1 MNITFGGNQN
11 SVMRQ
16 AMGKNATVLTDV
28 EAQSAQMGP
37 GLIRNVHEAAERT
50 QSYYLEQQHSD
61 GYWWYELESN
71 VTINAEYLMLLHFLG
86 LKDEERDK
94 KLARH
99 ILRRQ
104 RADGTWAK
112 HWGGEGDVSTT
123 VEAYFALKIA
133 GYRADDEHMVRARD
147 FILAK
152 GGLEKSRV
160 FTKIFLALFGEVDW
174 KAVPSIPPEITLLPS
189 WAPLNIYSFSS
200 WARST
205 IVPLSVIVE
214 HKPIMSLPPHMGVRE
229 LYMDP
234 GKVPPMTSGNIPPF
248 SLKKMFLALDR
259 VIKMTEGSSVRFL
272 KERAVKNIERWI
284 LEHQEPTGDWGGIQP
299 AMVNSLLA
307 LVSMGYD
314 LSSECIEKG
323 LEALERFTIEGDE
336 EIVLQSCVSPVWDTA
351 LTALALLG
359 SAVDRDHPSLLNAC
373 RWLASKQIFR
383 NGDWSVKRPGLV
395 AGGWAFEF
403 ENSWYPDVDDTA
415 VVLLLLNR
423 YLDKEFIN
431 AENMRKGLTWIF
443 GMQGR
448 DGGWGAF
455 DVDNDAKILNH
466 LPFGDL
472 EAMIDPSTPD
482 LTGRVLEL
490 LGLLG
495 YGLSDKRVKRAIRF
509 IRKTQEKDGTWWGR
523 WGVNY
528 IYGTSLV
535 LGGLGAVGEDMESPY
550 VRRAVAWLKNIQ
562 NSDGGWGECCESYE
576 DSSLKCR
583 GVSAPSQTAW
593 AILGLLAAGEEYS
606 AEVIR
611 GIQYLLNRQLPDGT
625 WEEES
630 FTGTGFPRHFMIR
643 YHNYRNCFPLMALG
657 RFLSKVMKGER
668 RGETAM
674 KRSIEWFQGSGFMHS
689 RKGR

>member
-1 MNITFGGNQN
+1 MHEDEMDITFGEDQN
-11 SVMRQ
+11 SMMRQ
-16 AMGKNATVLTDV
+16 AMRKNATALTDAGSLSGQVVPALIGDLLEAV
-28 EAQSAQMGP
+28 EK
-37 GLIRNVHEAAERT
+37 T

-86 LKDEERDK
+86 LKDEERDR
-94 KLARH
+94 KLAQY

-104 RADGTWAK
+104 RSDGTWAK

-123 VEAYFALKIA
+123 VEAYFALKLA
-133 GYRADDEHMVRARD
+133 GYSADEEPLLRARE

-152 GGLEKSRV
+152 GGLESSRV

-174 KAVPSIPPEITLLPS
+174 RAVPSIPPEITLLPS
-189 WAPLNIYSFSS
+189 WSPFNIYSFSS
-200 WARST
+200 WARAT

-214 HKPIMSLPPHMGVRE
+214 YRPVVPLPVHMGVPE
-229 LYMDP
+229 LYRNP
-234 GKVPPMTSGNIPPF
+234 GKVPPITSGNIPPF
-248 SLKKMFLALDR
+248 SLKKIFLALDR
-259 VIKMTEGSSVRFL
+259 MIKMIEGSPVRVL
-272 KERAVKNIERWI
+272 KEKAVRNIERWI

-299 AMVNSLLA
+299 AMINSLLA
-307 LVSMGYD
+307 LVAMGYD
-314 LSSECIEKG
+314 LSSESIEKG
-323 LEALERFTIEGDE
+323 LAALERFTIEGED
-336 EIVLQSCVSPVWDTA
+336 EIVLQSCISPVWDTA
-351 LTALALLG
+351 LTSLALLG
-359 SAVDRDHPSLLNAC
+359 SGVDRNHPSLLEAC

-383 NGDWSVKRPGLV
+383 KGDWSVRRPELAG
-395 AGGWAFEF
+395 GGWAFEF

-415 VVLLLLNR
+415 VVLFLLNR
-423 YLDKEFIN
+423 YKDKEFIK
-431 AENMRKGLTWIF
+431 AENLQKGLNWIF

-455 DVDNDAKILNH
+455 DVDNNAKILNH

-495 YGLSDKRVKRAIRF
+495 HRLSDKRVRRAVRF
-509 IRKTQEKDGTWWGR
+509 IKKSQEEDGTWWGR

-535 LGGLGAVGEDMESPY
+535 LTGLAAVGEDMESRY
-550 VRRAVAWLKNIQ
+550 VRRAVAWLKDIQ

-593 AILGLLAAGEEYS
+593 AVLGLLAAGEETS
-606 AEVIR
+606 AEVIK
-611 GIQYLLNRQLPDGT
+611 GVQYLLGRQLPDGT

-657 RFLSKVMKGER
+657 RFHSKFTD
-668 RGETAM
+668 RGTA
-674 KRSIEWFQGSGFMHS
+674 R
-689 RKGR
+689 